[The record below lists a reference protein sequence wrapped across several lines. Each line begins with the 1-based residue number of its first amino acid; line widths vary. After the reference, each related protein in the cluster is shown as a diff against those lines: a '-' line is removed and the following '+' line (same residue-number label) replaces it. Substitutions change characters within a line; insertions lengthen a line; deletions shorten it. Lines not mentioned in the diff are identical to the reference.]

1 MYIKELE
8 ENINPL
14 RRGGGQLIFYH
25 ELDGEFFFFRLE
37 IYEREGDILLVWV
50 LKRIPKRTMK
60 DLRGY
65 SEEKRVNVLRLKGK
79 DPFVL
84 SVVITRRV
92 RM

>member
-1 MYIKELE
+1 ME

-14 RRGGGQLIFYH
+14 RKGGGQFIFYH

-37 IYEREGDILLVWV
+37 IYKREGDILLVWI
-50 LKRIPKRTMK
+50 LKRISKTIMK
-60 DLRGY
+60 YLRDY
-65 SEEKRVNVLRLKGK
+65 CEENRVNILRLKGK